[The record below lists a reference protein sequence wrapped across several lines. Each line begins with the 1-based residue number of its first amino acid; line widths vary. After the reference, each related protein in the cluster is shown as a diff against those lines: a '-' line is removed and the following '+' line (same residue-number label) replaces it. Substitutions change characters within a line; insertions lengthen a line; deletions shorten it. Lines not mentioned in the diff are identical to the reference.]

1 MSKPQLL
8 IAGLI
13 LAAALSAQDSP
24 QLAAANALDKE
35 IQKVNDLPAAQ
46 RVDAIRVLV
55 RQIRQQPKQ
64 YRRALA
70 DNLAI
75 STAEATPADV
85 QQDVVDTLVDAMRD
99 LPSLSHD
106 YSDEYQHLAEFARYD
121 HLHVS
126 LTDPRYSAEL
136 LRLEDLDRR
145 RERAD
150 FSLTD
155 LRGLH
160 WRLKALRGKVVLVN
174 FWATWCPP
182 CVRELP
188 DLEGAYRRF
197 ASQDFVLIAITDE
210 DAATIKRFLVD
221 HPLSYPILLDPGG
234 IAKKDFIVE
243 GIPRSFIFGR
253 DGRLVAETIDRPTG
267 QQLFGM
273 LAQAGLR

>member
-1 MSKPQLL
+1 MGNSHLL

-24 QLAAANALDKE
+24 QLAAAKVLDKE
-35 IQKVNDLPAAQ
+35 IEKVNDLPAAQ
-46 RVDAIRVLV
+46 RVEVIRVLV
-55 RQIRQQPKQ
+55 RQIREQPKQ
-64 YRRALA
+64 FRRVLA

-75 STAEATPADV
+75 STAEATPSDV
-85 QQDVVDTLVDAMRD
+85 KQEVVDTLVDALRD
-99 LPSLSHD
+99 LPLLSHD

-121 HLHVS
+121 HLQVS
-126 LTDPRYSAEL
+126 LKDPRYTAAL
-136 LRLEDLDRR
+136 LKLEDLDRR
-145 RERAD
+145 REQAD

-155 LRGLH
+155 LQGRQ

-188 DLEGAYRRF
+188 DLDGIYRRF
-197 ASQDFVLIAITDE
+197 ESKDFVLIAITDE
-210 DAATIKRFLVD
+210 DAATVKKFLAK

-234 IAKKDFIVE
+234 IAKKDFVLG
-243 GIPRSFIFGR
+243 GIPKSFIFGR
-253 DGRLVAETIDRPTG
+253 DGRLVAETIDRPTE
-267 QQLFGM
+267 QQVLDM